1 MTARTPQRQ
10 QLIDLLTPVIA
21 SEGYDLEDLSVTA
34 AGRRRLIRITV
45 DADNGIDLDG
55 VAAVSRSISAALD
68 DDTDGGDAAFAGPY
82 VLEVSSPGVDRPL
95 TEPRRWRRA
104 AGRLVEFPITER
116 AGSHR
121 MVTGRVKALEG
132 SDLVVDVAGTE
143 QRFALDTVGS
153 GRVQVEF
160 SRPGQSVDSDSELAL
175 EDSDGLDEDLDDDS
189 DGDQLDDDSDDL
201 DDDSDLNFDEDDEP
215 RPVGGLSAASDAESA
230 DHGDAARARHKEA

>member
-1 MTARTPQRQ
+1 M
-10 QLIDLLTPVIA
+10 
-21 SEGYDLEDLSVTA
+21 
-34 AGRRRLIRITV
+34 
-45 DADNGIDLDG
+45 
-55 VAAVSRSISAALD
+55 
-68 DDTDGGDAAFAGPY
+68 
-82 VLEVSSPGVDRPL
+82 LEVSSPGVDRPL
-95 TEPRRWRRA
+95 IEPRHWRRA
-104 AGRLVEFPITER
+104 AGRLVEFSVTER

-121 MVTGRVKALEG
+121 VVTGRVKALEG

-175 EDSDGLDEDLDDDS
+175 DDSDSDGLD
-189 DGDQLDDDSDDL
+189 DDL

-230 DHGDAARARHKEA
+230 DHSDAARARHKEA